1 MTALQIQ
8 ERCSELSREMY
19 RYWSQHGRVL
29 PAHQHEIDSL
39 MAKLK
44 VIERNQ
50 RDETRNLFNQLKVV
64 GK

>member
-1 MTALQIQ
+1 MTALEIQ
-8 ERCSELSREMY
+8 ARCSELSREMY

-50 RDETRNLFNQLKVV
+50 WDEMRNISRQVKVT
-64 GK
+64 K